1 MICTIHGPN
10 TNSKQH
16 RKQTNLSKNKKIDSK
31 KTLEV
36 IEKMKLAR
44 IGDYKKWEAIIKK
57 INDDQAL
64 NSIQS
69 EYFSTMTRIYK
80 NSNITPKSKIYHTK
94 LSELDKKPPCKMCGE
109 DSLYYCNMND
119 QYFCTVHIVGHDENE
134 I

>member
-1 MICTIHGPN
+1 MICTILGLN